1 MRIVILCSSPY
12 SETGCAAAA
21 RLAQL
26 GYAPVGGLTLPS
38 WDRSTLTRK
47 LGQWGLRQSLQYVGA
62 KLAPGKSSR
71 GEHLHNPYLES
82 ALRQGGRVFRRLSEV
97 ATAHG
102 FPVVTCRDQNSTPAI
117 LQLKRWAPDVVVF
130 TGGNILRDEL
140 LRVPRLGVLNA
151 HLAWLPDIRGMSSP
165 EWCLLCG
172 VPLGITIHFM
182 DAGDRYRTDTAAP
195 RILSAGAVRVAYRPA
210 QPHDC

>member
-71 GEHLHNPYLES
+71 GAVVIS
-82 ALRQGGRVFRRLSEV
+82 AQARRNSRTV
-97 ATAHG
+97 ALAANRIHTATVTAHIN
-102 FPVVTCRDQNSTPAI
+102 T
-117 LQLKRWAPDVVVF
+117 
-130 TGGNILRDEL
+130 TG
-140 LRVPRLGVLNA
+140 
-151 HLAWLPDIRGMSSP
+151 
-165 EWCLLCG
+165 
-172 VPLGITIHFM
+172 
-182 DAGDRYRTDTAAP
+182 
-195 RILSAGAVRVAYRPA
+195 
-210 QPHDC
+210 